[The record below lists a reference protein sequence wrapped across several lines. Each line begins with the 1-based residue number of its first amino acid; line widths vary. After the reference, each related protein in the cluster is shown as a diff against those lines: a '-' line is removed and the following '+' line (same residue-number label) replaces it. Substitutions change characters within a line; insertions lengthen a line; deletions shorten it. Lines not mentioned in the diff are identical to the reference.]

1 MKKIL
6 TILLAV
12 VTCMT
17 AVFAQ
22 QGGKQKKVLI
32 VYFSATGTTATAAG
46 KLAEATGGEL
56 LEIEPEERYNA
67 ADLDWRN
74 EKSRCYVEMH
84 DLKFRPAIKKAKV
97 NMADYDTVYIGFPIW
112 WNIAPTI
119 VNTFIE
125 AYDLKGKT
133 VVPFATS
140 GGSTIDNSVKEL
152 KKAYPAIDW
161 QDGKLLNRMEV
172 NAIREWVKNSFG
184 AGGF

>member
-6 TILLAV
+6 MTLLAV
-12 VTCMT
+12 VVCMT

-22 QGGKQKKVLI
+22 QGEKQNKVLI

-46 KLAEATGGEL
+46 ILAEATSGEL
-56 LEIEPEERYNA
+56 LEIEPEKRYTA

-74 EKSRCYVEMH
+74 EQSRCYVEMH
-84 DLKFRPAIKKAKV
+84 DLKYRPAIKATKV
-97 NMADYDTVYIGFPIW
+97 NMADYDTIYLGFPIW

-125 AYDLKGKT
+125 AHDLKGKT

-161 QDGKLLNRMEV
+161 QEGKLLNRMDV
-172 NAIREWVKNSFG
+172 NAIREWTQTR
-184 AGGF
+184 